1 MCIRDSICTLVH
13 ADHGSAYFPEQ
24 SWGKFT
30 NQDRAFSARLRLWK
44 EGWWKEWTPQ
54 IVLGLDDP
62 TSHADHGGG
71 ELVSGNTSGSNNYA
85 TRYYLAVTKHLNF
98 QNIGEWGVHAA
109 FVYGNAKGIEHYK
122 RPSFGTNFRFAF
134 PETSIIS
141 KAANGLNLMA
151 EYDARTCNVGFEYS
165 FWKDYVNL
173 VAELNNGKY
182 FSGGLVFKVHL
193 K

>member
-1 MCIRDSICTLVH
+1 M
-13 ADHGSAYFPEQ
+13 
-24 SWGKFT
+24 
-30 NQDRAFSARLRLWK
+30 
-44 EGWWKEWTPQ
+44 
-54 IVLGLDDP
+54 
-62 TSHADHGGG
+62 
-71 ELVSGNTSGSNNYA
+71 SGNTSGSNNYA
-85 TRYYLAVTKHLNF
+85 TRYYLAVTKHLNL
-98 QNIGEWGVHAA
+98 QNIGEWGIHAA
-109 FVYGNAKGIEHYK
+109 FVYGNAKGMEHYK
-122 RPSFGTNFRFAF
+122 RPSFGINFRFAF

-173 VAELNNGKY
+173 VAELNNWKY